1 MDRCSNPGAPSRRDT
16 DLVGLVNVG
25 PNSKRTAAALCGR
38 SETPSQASV
47 SRVRIPHGTP
57 ALPAFGGL
65 VWSEGSASSATWL
78 LRELGTSA
86 DRAPRSSGSVDRGL
100 DSGLTRGMLRS
111 NADQFTPAAG
121 TDRSEAF
128 VALRLLAT
136 VLSGLAVLALVIG
149 VLIAVFVLIAAVGSA
164 GAVGRF
170 APAAASAGIAGAGLL
185 GALVIFLVTALQALF
200 LWAGAQMIR
209 VVLSL
214 EDRAREGNVLQR
226 AMLVELRRLA

>member
-1 MDRCSNPGAPSRRDT
+1 
-16 DLVGLVNVG
+16 
-25 PNSKRTAAALCGR
+25 
-38 SETPSQASV
+38 
-47 SRVRIPHGTP
+47 
-57 ALPAFGGL
+57 
-65 VWSEGSASSATWL
+65 
-78 LRELGTSA
+78 
-86 DRAPRSSGSVDRGL
+86 
-100 DSGLTRGMLRS
+100 MLRS

-209 VVLSL
+209 VVVSL